1 MSTRLFPNYDEYAIT
16 SRFGNRKWNGA
27 VRHHNGID
35 LVAKTK
41 TGGHVTD
48 YITAHTGGVVEE
60 VGYTDSVGNF
70 VSIRVRKT
78 TVMVY
83 YHLKAKSPL
92 KEGTAV
98 KKGAVVG
105 YMGSTGKSTGAHLH
119 FGIKENG
126 KWIDPEPYLD
136 ADYPAE
142 DAAKTCT
149 VTLPILKKGSKSP
162 CVKKVQQLLLAGG
175 YEMVSGGKVYG
186 ADGSYGG
193 ATVNGVKSFQKAN
206 CLPETG
212 ACDAATWAKLLG
224 VNA

>member
-1 MSTRLFPNYDEYAIT
+1 MATRFFPNYNRNYIT

-27 VRHHNGID
+27 IRHHNGID
-35 LVAKTK
+35 LVALTDK
-41 TGGHVTD
+41 GGHMTD

-60 VGYTDSVGNF
+60 VGYNDSVGHF

-83 YHLKAKSPL
+83 YHLKAKSKL
-92 KEGTAV
+92 KEGETI
-98 KKGAVVG
+98 KKGATIG
-105 YMGSTGKSTGAHLH
+105 YMGNTGKSTGAHLH
-119 FGIKENG
+119 FGIKESG

-142 DAAKTCT
+142 EVAETCT
-149 VTLPILKKGSKSP
+149 VTLPILKKGDKTP
-162 CVKKVQQLLLAGG
+162 CVERMQQLLLAAG
-175 YEMVSGGKVYG
+175 YEMVSGGKTYG

-206 CLPETG
+206 GLPQTG
-212 ACDAATWAKLLG
+212 VCDAATWEKLLG
-224 VNA
+224 VSK

>member
-1 MSTRLFPNYDEYAIT
+1 MSTRLFPNYDGYVIT

-27 VRHHNGID
+27 IKHHNGID

-41 TGGHVTD
+41 NGGHVTD

-70 VSIRVRKT
+70 VSVRVRKT

-92 KEGTAV
+92 KEGETI
-98 KKGAVVG
+98 KKGATIG

-136 ADYPAE
+136 SDYPLE
-142 DAAKTCT
+142 ECT
-149 VTLPILKKGSKSP
+149 VTLPVLKKGDKNA
-162 CVKKVQQLLLAGG
+162 CVEKMQQLLLAAN
-175 YEMVSGGKVYG
+175 YKMENGGKTYD
-186 ADGSYGG
+186 ADGSFGG
-193 ATVNGVKSFQKAN
+193 ATDKTVRGYQKDKGLAV
-206 CLPETG
+206 TG
-212 ACDAATWAKLLG
+212 RCDADTWAKLLG
-224 VNA
+224 VHA